1 MNDLSLHIIDIIQNS
16 LSAGATSITLVVE
29 ENIPDDKLVIILEDN
44 GRGMSREIADRLE
57 DPFYTTRTTRRVGMG
72 IPLFKQSA
80 VQSGGGLTISSEVGK
95 GTVVTAWFEH
105 SNIDRPP
112 LGDLANSF
120 VLMVSANPNIHFVLR
135 YLFNSSEYIFDSMEV
150 AEVLGDISL
159 SDVRVIRMLEEMIK
173 ENIKELKEGL

>member
-16 LSAGATSITLVVE
+16 LSAGAGIIKLTVE
-29 ENIPDDKLVIILEDN
+29 EDIHRDSLVIIIEDN
-44 GRGMSREIADRLE
+44 GRGMSKEVAERLE

-80 VQSGGGLTISSEVGK
+80 LQSGGGLSITSEVGK
-95 GTVVTAWFEH
+95 GTVVRAWFVH

-112 LGDLANSF
+112 LGDIANSF
-120 VLMVSANPNIHFVLR
+120 VLMVSANPNMHFVLK
-135 YLFNSSEYIFDSMEV
+135 YIFNGKEYVFDSVEV

-159 SDVRVIRMLEEMIK
+159 SDVRVIKMLEEMVG
-173 ENIKELKEGL
+173 ENIKELKEI